1 LKDIVNPN
9 VREALE
15 RLERAIGRLDSAAAA
30 RGKSEDVVGL
40 KEAFDRLSR
49 DHAALRDTA
58 GRVANR
64 LDAVIGQV
72 QTTLKG

>member
-15 RLERAIGRLDSAAAA
+15 RLERAIGRVDAAAAA
-30 RGKSEDVVGL
+30 RGKSEDTSGL
-40 KEAFDRLSR
+40 KEAFERLTREHS
-49 DHAALRDTA
+49 ALKDTA
-58 GRVANR
+58 GRVATR

-72 QTTLKG
+72 RATLDE

>member
-15 RLERAIGRLDSAAAA
+15 RLERAIGRVDAAAAA
-30 RGKSEDVVGL
+30 RGQSEDVSGL
-40 KEAFDRLSR
+40 KEAFDRLTR
-49 DHAALRDTA
+49 EHASLKDTA

-72 QTTLKG
+72 QASLKD